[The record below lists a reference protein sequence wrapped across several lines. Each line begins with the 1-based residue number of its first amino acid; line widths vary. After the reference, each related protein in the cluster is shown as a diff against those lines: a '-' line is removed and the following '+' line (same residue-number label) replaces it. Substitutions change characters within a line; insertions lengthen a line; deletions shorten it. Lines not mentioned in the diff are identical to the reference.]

1 MAAARRRT
9 GEGETGRYVSERKL
23 RAKDRPAAAMQ
34 PPLTPLIDVVFQLLL
49 FFLLATTFVKME
61 GKIQAK
67 LPRLKGTAAVKVMPI
82 KVRLTTVGAERDG
95 VQIAIEGSDES
106 IPDFVKFH
114 AILANERL
122 RYGATSG
129 KVPVIIS
136 PERDVAW
143 QHALDAFNQ
152 AVRAK
157 FEDVA
162 FARSES

>member
-1 MAAARRRT
+1 MAAARRQT
-9 GEGETGRYVSERKL
+9 GEGETGRYVSARKQ
-23 RAKDRPAAAMQ
+23 RAKSDPAAKMQ
-34 PPLTPLIDVVFQLLL
+34 PPLTPMIDVVFQLLL

-67 LPRLKGTAAVKVMPI
+67 LPRIKGTATIKVMPI
-82 KVRLTTVGAERDG
+82 KVRLTAVGTEGDG

-106 IPDFVKFH
+106 IPDFEKFH
-114 AILANERL
+114 AILANERQ

-129 KVPVIIS
+129 KVPVIIR
-136 PERDVAW
+136 PESDVAW
-143 QHALDAFNQ
+143 QHALNAFNQ

-162 FARSES
+162 FGRSES

>member
-9 GEGETGRYVSERKL
+9 GEGGTRHYVSARKR
-23 RAKDRPAAAMQ
+23 RAKSGRAVTMQ
-34 PPLTPLIDVVFQLLL
+34 PPLTPMIDVVFQLLL
-49 FFLLATTFVKME
+49 FFLLATRFVKME
-61 GKIQAK
+61 GQIQAR
-67 LPRLKGTAAVKVMPI
+67 LPRLKGPAAVKVMPI
-82 KVRLTTVGAERDG
+82 RVRLTAVGAQRDG
-95 VQIAIEGSDES
+95 VQIAIEGSDEL

-114 AILANERL
+114 AVLATERL

-136 PERDVAW
+136 PESDVAW

-162 FARSES
+162 FGRSAS

>member
-1 MAAARRRT
+1 MAAARKQIPGDETVHHVSARKRRGKGQPT
-9 GEGETGRYVSERKL
+9 
-23 RAKDRPAAAMQ
+23 PAMQ
-34 PPLTPLIDVVFQLLL
+34 PPLTPMIDVVFQLLL
-49 FFLLATTFVKME
+49 FFLLATRFVKME
-61 GKIQAK
+61 GQIQAR
-67 LPRLKGTAAVKVMPI
+67 LPRLKGPPAVKVMPI
-82 KVRLTTVGAERDG
+82 KVRLTAVGVERDG

-114 AILANERL
+114 AILVNERL

-129 KVPVIIS
+129 KVPVIIL
-136 PERDVAW
+136 PESDVAW